1 MKYTLLQMT
10 QDILS
15 NMSSDEVNSIS
26 DSSESLQVATII
38 KQKYYDII
46 SRGDLPN
53 HNQLFQLNASLDSTK
68 PTLMTVPDG
77 IGHIEYIKYYDSN
90 PLDSSDVSI
99 DTHGLNVDIV
109 PSVVS
114 FTSSST
120 VTIALGTQNWIVPAG
135 ETISIG
141 NILTAASG
149 INSMTGT
156 VTAYSGTSLSINV
169 TSIVGSGTYSSW
181 TFTSTVVPTPPGY
194 KYVTMLPIEDFIYE
208 INKLN
213 PSDYNVGSYTFSDTS
228 NSFPNN
234 FTFLYRND
242 LTPQYCCVLS
252 NFYVL
257 FDSYDNT
264 QDSTL
269 QTSKTMCF
277 GQVVPVFN
285 MVDNFIPDLD
295 AQQFPLLLNEAKT
308 LAFFE
313 LKQQP
318 HQLSMQE
325 VKRQWST
332 VQKNKSINNR
342 PKYFDEIGNY
352 GRKTGRY
359 YGTRRFDEPRWL

>member
-1 MKYTLLQMT
+1 MT

-181 TFTSTVVPTPPGY
+181 TFNGLV
-194 KYVTMLPIEDFIYE
+194 E
-208 INKLN
+208 
-213 PSDYNVGSYTFSDTS
+213 
-228 NSFPNN
+228 
-234 FTFLYRND
+234 
-242 LTPQYCCVLS
+242 
-252 NFYVL
+252 
-257 FDSYDNT
+257 
-264 QDSTL
+264 
-269 QTSKTMCF
+269 
-277 GQVVPVFN
+277 
-285 MVDNFIPDLD
+285 
-295 AQQFPLLLNEAKT
+295 
-308 LAFFE
+308 
-313 LKQQP
+313 
-318 HQLSMQE
+318 
-325 VKRQWST
+325 
-332 VQKNKSINNR
+332 SI
-342 PKYFDEIGNY
+342 
-352 GRKTGRY
+352 
-359 YGTRRFDEPRWL
+359 

>member
-1 MKYTLLQMT
+1 MKYTLLQLT

-15 NMSSDEVNSIS
+15 NMSSDEINSIS
-26 DSSESLQVATII
+26 DSAESLQVATII
-38 KQKYYDII
+38 KQKYYDIV
-46 SRGDLPN
+46 SRGDLPE
-53 HNQLFQLNASLDSTK
+53 HNQLFQLNASLDPLK
-68 PTLMTVPDG
+68 PTVMTVPDG
-77 IGHIEYIKYYDSN
+77 VGHIEYIKYYDSN
-90 PLDSSDVSI
+90 PLDSADVSI

-109 PSVVS
+109 SSVVS
-114 FTSSST
+114 FTSSTSN
-120 VTIALGTQNWIVPAG
+120 TIGLGTVIWTVPAG
-135 ETISIG
+135 ETIALN
-141 NILTAASG
+141 NILTATSG
-149 INSMTGT
+149 VNSMTGT
-156 VTAYSGTSLSINV
+156 VVSYLGTTLVLNV
-169 TSIVGSGTYSSW
+169 TSIVGSGTYNSW
-181 TFTSTVVPTPPGY
+181 TFTYTVIPNPPGY
-194 KYVTMLPIEDFIYE
+194 KYVTMLPIEDFLYE

-213 PSDYNVGSYTFSDTS
+213 PSDYNVSSYNFSDTS
-228 NSFPNN
+228 NNFPNN

-242 LTPQYCCVLS
+242 LQPQYCCILS
-252 NFYVL
+252 NYYVL
-257 FDSYDNT
+257 FDSYDST

-277 GQVVPVFN
+277 GQVVPVFK
-285 MVDNFIPDLD
+285 MVDTFIPDLD

-325 VKRQWST
+325 IKRQWST